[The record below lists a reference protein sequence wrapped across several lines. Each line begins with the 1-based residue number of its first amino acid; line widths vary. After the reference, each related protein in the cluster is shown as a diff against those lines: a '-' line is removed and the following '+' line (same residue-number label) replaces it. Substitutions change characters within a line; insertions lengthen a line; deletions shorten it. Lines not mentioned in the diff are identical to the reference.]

1 MAGEKSMQVYL
12 RTVSLMAASAI
23 AMAVSSAVAM
33 AGGGEPAELKPG
45 KGFSMDVGPKHTMS
59 YFEPKDGGC
68 GLTVVV
74 AAKDGASA
82 GPEAVGTRFAVTVLK
97 GTSLRIDTSD
107 LHSAEFECAPEGD
120 HMHAKL
126 FVREA
131 HPKGKTP

>member
-1 MAGEKSMQVYL
+1 MQAYL
-12 RTVSLMAASAI
+12 RTVSLAAVSAIVMAAS
-23 AMAVSSAVAM
+23 SAPVL
-33 AGGGEPAELKPG
+33 AGDGEPAELKPG

-59 YFEPKDGGC
+59 YFEPKTGGC

-74 AAKDGASA
+74 AAKDGSA
-82 GPEAVGTRFAVTVLK
+82 DGTEAVGTRFAVTVLK